1 MTTRTPGSIFTKT
14 SPLKFL
20 LGLVLVLAIMY
31 FGKILFIPLF
41 FAVLI
46 SFVIYPIC
54 KWLEK
59 KGVSHS
65 LAIGISLFIS
75 FLPIAGVVYIL
86 VLQVAEIS
94 ESWAFISAKLQQ
106 VTGFVALPDIQSMDT
121 VQKEEWLKNLFLK
134 NSSKVYSGA
143 LSSMTVLVQLAIIPF
158 YVALILYHRS
168 KLLVFLQHLFPDSEA
183 QRVKII
189 LQETVVAY
197 FNFVKGML
205 LVYLIVGILNSVGL
219 ALLGIPHAILY
230 GFTASILTFI
240 PYVGIMI
247 GSVMPVIT
255 AWALHDSIYYPLG
268 VVAIFAFVQFLEANF
283 IFPLAVSSRIKINT
297 LAILVA
303 IFLGGIIWGAAGMI
317 LFIPF
322 VAILKLIADKVE
334 QLQPLGKLL
343 GGEK

>member
-1 MTTRTPGSIFTKT
+1 MRTETPGSIFKRT
-14 SPLKFL
+14 SPVKFL
-20 LGLVLVLAIMY
+20 IGLVLVLTLMY

-46 SFVIYPIC
+46 SFVIYPVC

-59 KGVSHS
+59 KGVPHS
-65 LAIGISLFIS
+65 LAIAISLFIS
-75 FLPIAGVVYIL
+75 FLPIAGVVYIFI
-86 VLQVAEIS
+86 LQVAEIS
-94 ESWAFISAKLQQ
+94 QSWSFISAKLHQL
-106 VTGFVALPDIQSMDT
+106 TGFIALPDIQSMDT
-121 VQKEEWLKNLFLK
+121 GQKEEWMKDLFLK

-143 LSSMTVLVQLAIIPF
+143 MSSMAVLVQLAIIPF
-158 YVALILYHRS
+158 YVALILYHRNR
-168 KLLVFLQHLFPDSEA
+168 LLVFLQHLFPASEA
-183 QRVKII
+183 ERVKII
-189 LQETVVAY
+189 VQETVVAY

-205 LVYLIVGILNSVGL
+205 LVYLIVGTLNSVGL

-240 PYVGIMI
+240 PYVGILI

-255 AWALHDSIYYPLG
+255 AWALHDSIYYPLS

-297 LAILVA
+297 LAVLVA

-322 VAILKLIADKVE
+322 VAILKLIADKIE
-334 QLQPLGKLL
+334 SLHPLGKLL
-343 GGEK
+343 GSEK